1 MPLLMNNPISNI
13 TTFHQELKGGRM
25 KDLVISKIAPYE
37 GLFYFPLTIELR
49 IPMKGLVNI
58 QKKDSECFR

>member
-1 MPLLMNNPISNI
+1 MNNPISNI

-25 KDLVISKIAPYE
+25 KDLVISKLAPYE
-37 GLFYFPLTIELR
+37 GIFYFPLTKELR

>member
-1 MPLLMNNPISNI
+1 MKNPISNI

-25 KDLVISKIAPYE
+25 KDLVISKLAPYE
-37 GLFYFPLTIELR
+37 GIFYFPLTKELR

>member
-13 TTFHQELKGGRM
+13 TTFHQELKGECM
-25 KDLVISKIAPYE
+25 KDLIISKIAPYE
-37 GLFYFPLTIELR
+37 GIFYLPLIKELR
-49 IPMKGLVNI
+49 IPMKRLVNI